1 VRVCAFSLQKRGRP
15 NRQRDDFVTG
25 EEFEDEEEEEDFA
38 EAERPAAPQRTKR
51 KREASAAAAA
61 AAEDLTLIGK
71 RLLLSASVA
80 LASLQRGFGVCRVWV
95 PAARVRPLS
104 CGV

>member
-1 VRVCAFSLQKRGRP
+1 VGAFSPQKRGRP

-25 EEFEDEEEEEDFA
+25 EEFEEEEEEEEDFA